1 MKTAQ
6 EMAKIAE
13 ENRNEIEALKET
25 VKDNPSG
32 KLIISAYEIIIK
44 AVNNG
49 KSSANLIKLTVGIVD
64 FYRGKGY
71 TIKDSTNLYEGKE
84 RLDEAGNFT
93 ISWEKSELG
102 SETCY

>member
-44 AVNNG
+44 AVNN
-49 KSSANLIKLTVGIVD
+49 
-64 FYRGKGY
+64 
-71 TIKDSTNLYEGKE
+71 
-84 RLDEAGNFT
+84 
-93 ISWEKSELG
+93 
-102 SETCY
+102 